1 MFIKLYLQIDSQNK
15 CTTQYKTRHI
25 YFMTPSREVFI
36 NNLKFFRKKFGLRQL
51 DLSLEI
57 GKSSNYINSVEN
69 GKYFPSPE
77 TIDKISS
84 VFEIHPSEL
93 FLEDGS
99 PENVRKFSKAEF
111 IETVSTNLFSSLKP
125 LITSEMQSILSS
137 DNTV

>member
-1 MFIKLYLQIDSQNK
+1 
-15 CTTQYKTRHI
+15 
-25 YFMTPSREVFI
+25 MTPSREVFI
-36 NNLKFFRKKFGLRQL
+36 NNLKFFRKNFGLRQL

-84 VFEIHPSEL
+84 VFKIHPSEL

-125 LITSEMQSILSS
+125 FITSEMQSILLN
-137 DNTV
+137 DEPV

>member
-1 MFIKLYLQIDSQNK
+1 MSVKFYLQRYNQNK
-15 CTTQYKTRHI
+15 CATQYKTCHI

-77 TIDKISS
+77 TIDKIST

-93 FLEDGS
+93 FLENGC

-111 IETVSTNLFSSLKP
+111 IETVSTNLFSNLKP
-125 LITSEMQSILSS
+125 FITSEMQAILSDS
-137 DNTV
+137 SI